1 MDALMHNTRD
11 RHVQVVSK
19 LKPLFICNSA
29 NGQDYQWIGLN
40 DKDVQNEFRW
50 TDSSSLVSLVA

>member
-1 MDALMHNTRD
+1 MCCA
-11 RHVQVVSK
+11 
-19 LKPLFICNSA
+19 A

-50 TDSSSLVSLVA
+50 TDGSPLVSLILTTTELLLRLLM